1 MEFSPNFPQV
11 KRVNTNITNKHQ
23 KPELARKLLVLRRGT
38 WHHNPP
44 PHDFRQQYLQG
55 FNTALTLSGIDPRI
69 EPNQI
74 SHLTIECTSKN
85 QKVPPALRWQQ
96 VNETNARLFDA
107 GTASSIMVFNYP
119 SLVFQSSVWQYRTS
133 SAPAFNDILKK
144 EKQKSSPGA
153 KIKTETNQ
161 KPKPIIKEYSSQSY
175 NARKMPP
182 CATVWRESQ
191 HAASPTAHEPLETH
205 RSLHSPF
212 LHEGPDRREPL
223 RLLALRLGPD
233 AAVPPR
239 VRSCVRLRC
248 LQQVCGARW
257 ELLRVTEDC
266 VRLGES
272 PRDILLR
279 RKERKC
285 P

>member
-1 MEFSPNFPQV
+1 MASQSDHG
-11 KRVNTNITNKHQ
+11 ITI
-23 KPELARKLLVLRRGT
+23 
-38 WHHNPP
+38 P

-74 SHLTIECTSKN
+74 SNITIECTSKN
-85 QKVPPALRWQQ
+85 KKVPPAFRWQQ
-96 VNETNARLFDA
+96 VNESNARLFDA
-107 GTASSIMVFNYP
+107 DTASRIMVFISP
-119 SLVFQSSVWQYRTS
+119 SLFFQSSIWQYRTS
-133 SAPAFNDILKK
+133 SAPTFNDILKK

-153 KIKTETNQ
+153 KTKTEINQ

-175 NARKMPP
+175 DARKMPP
-182 CATVWRESQ
+182 SATVWRESQ
-191 HAASPTAHEPLETH
+191 HAVSPTAHERLETH

-223 RLLALRLGPD
+223 HLLALRLCPD
-233 AAVPPR
+233 AAVRPR
-239 VRSCVRLRC
+239 VRLCIHLWC
-248 LQQVCGARW
+248 LQQVCGARC

-272 PRDILLR
+272 PRDIFLR
-279 RKERKC
+279 RKKRKR